1 MARQEIASTFG
12 DGLMMDLNPINAP
25 KSVLTDCLN
34 GTYITYNGN
43 EFVLQND
50 MGNYKLKNCKLPTN
64 FIPVGVKGYGDIL
77 YIVSYN
83 PITNETEIGSYPAPQ
98 SIFNTDNGSKDSDD
112 NLIKFNINGTHTYN
126 EVINTQKHPIF
137 IWIGGDNPDTFKL
150 YPGDEFRWTSSIENE
165 LSVYTDYIYQH
176 LNFYIIDEDNK
187 LYDIDD
193 EDMYDDSEEQLT
205 DDGFR
210 KVFWETPGWLAAQWD
225 LFVPDK
231 FNLNL
236 RSLNV
241 PEFLLRSD
249 IDTQIVEEDKDPVN
263 TFRVEMVLSTQT
275 IISDP
280 LFQKTLNEHFDKSVY
295 KHLYIRFL
303 LNNPGNYVPDSEKP
317 DETQLLGE
325 FLGYKTDNTA
335 IGNNGELEPSK
346 DNCIKDAEGNI
357 TQYIID
363 VPCSKHNYQ
372 DDITTAYT
380 SGSAIWR
387 FTNPIINNID
397 NYPGYVE
404 CIAYPIIKQEVYDS
418 TDPNNPKI
426 IENKYNT
433 LEFTQFES
441 NLRFELNNLKEPD
454 SITIAD
460 QMYKWAVDE
469 DSCTISFNIN
479 GPFINVEGITGEYE
493 IYRINLF
500 NYIEKGSDPTTD
512 SCSTWT
518 SATWKTPDQNP
529 IDFTTNPRY
538 YLTKT
543 DKKYSK
549 SPIEGWEE
557 NPNGG
562 TNVDY
567 LINGDRPILL
577 CSGNIPNLVLYG
589 QNTLN
594 INWNTSDK
602 IELSGYQNWYKDPNK
617 NDGSYIETAESTKT
631 LAFEEEGGVY
641 ILRIVLKQAGSAS
654 ELRSSEQILIPSK
667 VFNDYFGTYDNYLNS
682 ITSSMWLGNWMN
694 YISQNVSINK
704 ISLDFTR
711 KDDAITEDTV
721 WNGFYVLSGED
732 KKFVPHWVEN
742 PETGESSID
751 WEQTVVDN
759 IKTFKTGDAYEWE
772 STPTPFAYKIDLN
785 ELSPKI
791 YTYSGDTTINKLEG
805 NLWNGIITS
814 KLTLKTSDDQDIFTQ
829 DNDSDDLQLIRELD
843 FDCTINSIGRVD
855 KHGVI
860 TPESFAFVNDSSRI
874 SILHSNANQK
884 DSTRTRVSLTI
895 DEDKYTYNTTNGAW
909 ATSGDKREWDDKSKT
924 VTDSNGPTFSLIG
937 DLMSTSP
944 ATSWAY
950 IKFTAEGSRSKNTRV
965 VLVQDSDEDDDKG
978 GTNIDTSESPVEGV
992 ILFAVGG
999 KSTLINKTVFLK
1011 TTNNEIT
1018 KRILWALMHIKY
1030 GKNSESSTPVYY
1042 PTFQVQNIINSEQ
1055 LNVSKFETDIQLRYL
1070 RVDDEIL
1077 LNESTILTDFNELL
1091 FKDPLVSLNK
1101 TLYGSTPNILVILD
1115 YEKNNLYQTFT
1126 TNITS
1131 GFANYNSSQERKRTE
1146 IENAPVGDYLKYS
1159 EEGYDFPQGDGRV
1172 KFIGLAGDPP
1182 DDINSIKSDAQIIID
1197 SLYKRNSGNA
1207 YSITNIGYN
1216 NSSINTFKYLN
1227 KKGSS
1232 NVVDNTSTAMMCYVQ
1247 DITL

>member
-1 MARQEIASTFG
+1 MARQEIASTFS
-12 DGLMMDLNPINAP
+12 DGLMMDLNPINTP

-98 SIFNTDNGSKDSDD
+98 SIFNTDNGSKDSEE
-112 NLIKFNINGTHTYN
+112 NLIKFNINGTQIYN
-126 EVINTQKHPIF
+126 EVVKTQKHPIF
-137 IWIGGDNPDTFKL
+137 IWTGNDNSDTFKL
-150 YPGDEFRWTSSIENE
+150 YPGDEFRWKSPIENE
-165 LSVYTDYIYQH
+165 LNVFTDYIYQH
-176 LNFYIIDEDNK
+176 LNFYVIDEDNK

-193 EDMYDDSEEQLT
+193 EDMYDDYEEQET
-205 DDGFR
+205 EDGFR

-249 IDTQIVEEDKDPVN
+249 KDTQIVEEGKDPAN

-280 LFQKTLNEHFDKSVY
+280 LFQKTLNNYFDKPVY

-303 LNNPGNYVPDSEKP
+303 FNNPGNYVPDSEKP
-317 DETQLLGE
+317 NEEQLLGE
-325 FLGYKTDNTA
+325 FLGYQTDNTA
-335 IGNNGELEPSK
+335 IGDLEPSEN
-346 DNCIKDAEGNI
+346 NCIKDAEGNI
-357 TQYIID
+357 IQYIID
-363 VPCSKHNYQ
+363 VPCNKHNYQ

-387 FTNPIINNID
+387 FTNPVLD
-397 NYPGYVE
+397 NVADYPGYVE

-418 TDPNNPKI
+418 TNPDNPKI
-426 IENKYNT
+426 VENEYNT
-433 LEFTQFES
+433 LEFTQFKS

-460 QMYKWAVDE
+460 QMYKWAVDD

-500 NYIEKGSDPTTD
+500 NYVDEKPDSSSD

-518 SATWKTPDQNP
+518 SAIWKTPNQNP

-538 YLTKT
+538 YLEKT

-549 SPIEGWEE
+549 QPIVGWINPTKEK
-557 NPNGG
+557 PNGDI
-562 TNVDY
+562 NVDY
-567 LINGDRPILL
+567 LVNGNRSILL
-577 CSGNIPNLVLYG
+577 CSGNISNLVLYG

-594 INWNTSDK
+594 INWNNSDK
-602 IELSGYQNWYKDPNK
+602 IELNKYQNWYKDTDTNK
-617 NDGSYIETAESTKT
+617 YVLSTPESSKV
-631 LAFEEEGGVY
+631 LAFEEEGGIY
-641 ILRIVLKQAGSAS
+641 ILRIVLRQAGSES

-667 VFNDYFGTYDNYLNS
+667 VFNGYFGTYDNYLNS

-694 YISQNVSINK
+694 YISQNISINK

-711 KDDAITEDTV
+711 ETEITKDTV
-721 WNGFYVLSGED
+721 WNGFYILPAGED
-732 KKFVPHWVEN
+732 NKFVPSWIEN
-742 PETGESSID
+742 SGTGEKSID

-759 IKTFKTGDAYEWE
+759 IETFKTTGDAYEWE
-772 STPTPFAYKIDLN
+772 STPTPFTYNIDLN
-785 ELSPKI
+785 KLSPI
-791 YTYSGDTTINKLEG
+791 IDTGDGDTTINKLEG

-814 KLTLKTSDDQDIFTQ
+814 KLTLKTSDDQELFTK
-829 DNDSDDLQLIRELD
+829 DNDDDNLQLMRELN
-843 FDCTINSIGRVD
+843 FNCAINSLGRVD
-855 KHGVI
+855 KHSAVI
-860 TPESFAFVNDSSRI
+860 PESFAFVNKSSRI
-874 SILHSNANQK
+874 TKIDCSADQGGNTK
-884 DSTRTRVSLTI
+884 RTRVSLTVK
-895 DEDKYTYNTTNGAW
+895 DTRYTHNTGWSKSSQTTPWN
-909 ATSGDKREWDDKSKT
+909 DNSKT
-924 VTDSNGPTFSLIG
+924 VTDSNGPTFPIIG
-937 DLMSTSP
+937 DLMAQSP

-950 IKFTAEGSRSKNTRV
+950 ATFTTGPNRSANSRV
-965 VLVQDSDEDDDKG
+965 VLVRDSDEDQDKG
-978 GTNIDTSESPVEGV
+978 GTTIDEDELPIEGV

-999 KSTLINKTVFLK
+999 SSTLVNKTVFLK
-1011 TTNNEIT
+1011 TTSADFT

-1042 PTFQVQNIINSEQ
+1042 PTFQVQNIIDSEQ
-1055 LNVSKFETDIQLRYL
+1055 LNVSKFETNVQLRYL
-1070 RVDDEIL
+1070 RVDDEML
-1077 LNESTILTDFNELL
+1077 LNESTILTGFNELL
-1091 FKDPLVSLNK
+1091 FKDPLISLNK
-1101 TLYGSTPNILVILD
+1101 TLYGSTSNILITLD
-1115 YEKNNLYQTFT
+1115 YSKNNLYKEFT
-1126 TNITS
+1126 TNITT
-1131 GFANYNSSQERKRTE
+1131 GFANYNSTQESKRTT
-1146 IENAPVGDYLKYS
+1146 IENTPVGDYLIYS
-1159 EEGYDFPQGDGRV
+1159 EEGYDFPKGTGADV
-1172 KFIGLAGDPP
+1172 FHTLAGNPS
-1182 DDINSIKSDAQIIID
+1182 DITTIKSDAELIIE
-1197 SLYKRNSGNA
+1197 SLYKRTSANA
-1207 YSITNIGYN
+1207 YSINNIGYN

-1227 KKGSS
+1227 KRGN